1 MIIPFRQL
9 SHDALM
15 GLVEEF
21 VTREGTEYGENE
33 IPLSRKVA
41 QVLKQLER
49 GDAVILFDPDSSS
62 CHIVSKTDLAQTA
75 HRTDDENGDQSE
87 QPNRYTGD

>member
-21 VTREGTEYGENE
+21 VTRDGTDYGEIE
-33 IPLSRKVA
+33 TPLPRRVA

-49 GDAVILFDPDSSS
+49 GDVLILFDPDSGS
-62 CHIVSKTDLAQTA
+62 CHIVPKADLPQSAHGTDE
-75 HRTDDENGDQSE
+75 ENGGQ
-87 QPNRYTGD
+87 TG

>member
-9 SHDALM
+9 SDDALR

-21 VTREGTEYGENE
+21 VTRDGTDYGEHE
-33 IPLSRKVA
+33 MPMSRRVA

-49 GDAVILFDPDSSS
+49 GEVVILFDPDSGS
-62 CHIVSKTDLAQTA
+62 CNIVSKADLSRLNN
-75 HRTDDENGDQSE
+75 RTDDESGGQT
-87 QPNRYTGD
+87 R